1 LNLGFLSNLNAGC
14 EFEYTISNDA
24 AQKIAEIVTTVAHTR
39 PLSLWGKEKHLRKL
53 GDEVDKE
60 VAFFVF
66 WAYVFSD
73 SNLTKDMKMI
83 RGSSLKYNSFISGG
97 RKEIL
102 EEYNQNKDCFL
113 KKCEGFANYLKLNSD
128 ELVPILKKSLAD
140 FEKKKTG
147 LKPFFDYLI
156 ENKMKELTESS
167 ISPSS

>member
-1 LNLGFLSNLNAGC
+1 LLNLFSGC
-14 EFEYTISNDA
+14 DFEYKISEDA

-73 SNLTKDMKMI
+73 SNLSKDMKMI

-97 RKEIL
+97 RTEIL
-102 EEYNQNKDCFL
+102 AEYNENKECFL
-113 KKCEGFANYLKLNSD
+113 NQCKGFATYLELNPD
-128 ELVPILKKSLAD
+128 ELSEILKNSLSE
-140 FEKKKTG
+140 FERKKTG

-156 ENKMKELTESS
+156 DHKNQEPTET
-167 ISPSS
+167 